1 MSDFVPLGTNSAKRR
16 FCMKK
21 LLAEFKEFAIKG
33 NMLDLAIGMVIGT
46 AFTTIVK
53 SIVDDIIMPLVGVI
67 IGGKDFTGLAITIG
81 DSQIKYGNLIQN
93 FVNFLIVAVCLFFV
107 VKTINKLKT
116 LGKKEEIVEEI
127 VEETPADIKL
137 LEEIRDLLKKDC

>member
-1 MSDFVPLGTNSAKRR
+1 
-16 FCMKK
+16 MKK

-53 SIVDDIIMPLVGVI
+53 SIVDDIIMPI
-67 IGGKDFTGLAITIG
+67 IGVLTGGRDFTKLTWVIG
-81 DSQIKYGNLIQN
+81 KAAEGPAEIKYGNLIQN
-93 FVNFLIVAVCLFFV
+93 LVNFFIVALCLFFV
-107 VKTINKLKT
+107 VKAINKLRD
-116 LGKKEEIVEEI
+116 GFHKKEEAVEEPV

-137 LEEIRDLLKKDC
+137 LEEIRDLLKKD